1 MRSTRNRI
9 GLLLLASASSIASIT
24 SAAGC
29 ASSAPVGITKSDAIV
44 SGCQKIGDVAV
55 DKKLR
60 EDQVN
65 DALSAEARKQGANYV
80 VVSEDGAHAGTA
92 YRCSTPAVAAR

>member
-1 MRSTRNRI
+1 MKPTRNRL
-9 GLLLLASASSIASIT
+9 GLLLLTSVASVTSIM

-29 ASSAPVGITKSDAIV
+29 ATATPVGITKSDAV
-44 SGCQKIGDVAV
+44 VAGCAKVGDVAV